1 MIRTLNGQRVG
12 SPRPC
17 PIPFGAE
24 GGAQRPRDREI
35 WRGVAAA
42 ASVRRFAAGYSGDC
56 AYRMKI
62 AGVVRHGLTETEE
75 ITGGVVS
82 STVTTERQL
91 LALPEE
97 SVTLQ
102 EKGSAPSG
110 KVDPDGGTQ
119 TGAPTPG
126 QLSKTV
132 GFRVAAFAQPAWD
145 R

>member
-1 MIRTLNGQRVG
+1 M
-12 SPRPC
+12 
-17 PIPFGAE
+17 
-24 GGAQRPRDREI
+24 
-35 WRGVAAA
+35 
-42 ASVRRFAAGYSGDC
+42 
-56 AYRMKI
+56 
-62 AGVVRHGLTETEE
+62 
-75 ITGGVVS
+75 S